1 MAVHTW
7 MRLVTTLLAAA
18 ATFGVML
25 LLAGIPVPPEPR
37 LGRQGAE
44 RRRAL
49 ATRGWFRALEPLLRF
64 LAGIIAFFPLDRLR
78 ERQALELKR
87 ADHFLGLTPDE
98 LSALSVLSAVGFG
111 SVVGG
116 ACLATGVNPLLI
128 VPTTV
133 FGFFAP
139 KVQLDEI
146 TRARVKQISRTL
158 PHAIEITALCM
169 GAGVDFPGALRL
181 VSTGG
186 GGERGPL
193 EREFS
198 AILDELELGRTRRE
212 ALLGFAERVPSEAVR
227 DFVSAVVQAEQKG
240 NPLAQ
245 VIQIQG
251 RMLSN
256 RRSVAAEEAAA
267 RAGVLMI
274 GPTTLLLGSV
284 LLLLMGPFCVN
295 GVGGQP

>member
-1 MAVHTW
+1 MPAYAW
-7 MRLVTTLLAAA
+7 LRMVTTLFAAA
-18 ATFGVML
+18 AAFGVVL
-25 LLAGIPVPPEPR
+25 FFAGISVPPEPR

-49 ATRGWFRALEPLLRF
+49 ATRGWFRALEPILRF
-64 LAGIIAFFPLDRLR
+64 LAGIIALLPLERYR
-78 ERQALELKR
+78 ERQALELRR

-98 LSALSVLSAVGFG
+98 LSALSAVSALGFG
-111 SVVGG
+111 AVTCG
-116 ACLATGVNPLLI
+116 ACLATGMNLLL
-128 VPTTV
+128 VGPAAV

-139 KVQLDEI
+139 KVQLEEL
-146 TRARVKQISRTL
+146 TRARVKQIARTL

-181 VSTGG
+181 VSTGSG
-186 GGERGPL
+186 AERGPL
-193 EREFS
+193 EREFA

-227 DFVSAVVQAEQKG
+227 DFVNAVVQAEQKG

-284 LLLLMGPFCVN
+284 LLLLMGPFCVS